1 VKGTVEN
8 ETNVQ
13 FVEDGAA
20 LAAVEIDQR
29 RRRPLISKLHGVFFA
44 LGIVVSSYQVRMRG
58 TGIVERLV
66 IQRRDG
72 TMVSGD
78 LSEKARAAVL
88 PIMLESQG

>member
-1 VKGTVEN
+1 VEN
-8 ETNVQ
+8 ETHIQ

-20 LAAVEIDQR
+20 LAAVEIDQP

-58 TGIVERLV
+58 TGIVERIV

-72 TMVSGD
+72 SMVSGD
-78 LSEKARAAVL
+78 LSQRARAAVL
-88 PIMLESQG
+88 PVMLEGSG

>member
-1 VKGTVEN
+1 MEDNDTH
-8 ETNVQ
+8 VQ

-20 LAAVEIDQR
+20 LAAVEIQQPR
-29 RRRPLISKLHGVFFA
+29 RKPLISKLHGVLFA

-72 TMVSGD
+72 AMVSGD
-78 LSEKARAAVL
+78 LSQQARAAML
-88 PIMLESQG
+88 PIMLESRG

>member
-1 VKGTVEN
+1 VEN
-8 ETNVQ
+8 QTHVH

-20 LAAVEIDQR
+20 LAAVEIDQP

-44 LGIVVSSYQVRMRG
+44 LGIVVSTYQVRMRG

-72 TMVSGD
+72 TLVSGD
-78 LSEKARAAVL
+78 LGEKARAAVL
-88 PIMLESQG
+88 PLMLEARS

>member
-1 VKGTVEN
+1 VEN
-8 ETNVQ
+8 ETHVQ

-20 LAAVEIDQR
+20 LAAVEIDQP

-72 TMVSGD
+72 SVVSGD
-78 LSEKARAAVL
+78 LGQQARAAVL
-88 PIMLESQG
+88 PIMLEARG